1 MENFLRVFLV
11 VLVVGLLAGN
21 SFAADLFFD
30 EDFKHFQDEHQ
41 IKNQKCTKLK
51 TIGKRMD
58 CEDAAMEAWKVDVR
72 RRGGE
77 AYFNKHYVVLDF
89 DALESRLDEL
99 KILSKKAPKFRITE
113 GQKPGVLYDAI
124 FRAEIQMVEQLQ
136 AERYRV
142 TYCEGQKKHLEEINF
157 TMERL
162 PEVCKQYFKEKEVE
176 ERLKK
181 KGLK

>member
-1 MENFLRVFLV
+1 MENFLKIFLIIL
-11 VLVVGLLAGN
+11 LVVGLAGN
-21 SFAADLFFD
+21 GVAGDLFFD
-30 EDFKHFQDEHQ
+30 EKFKQFEDEHQ
-41 IKNQKCTKLK
+41 AKMRSCWKIKSHKAEVE
-51 TIGKRMD
+51 
-58 CEDAAMEAWKVDVR
+58 CEKKQQSKWKVDPR
-72 RRGGE
+72 RRGGKT
-77 AYFNKHYVVLDF
+77 YFDKHYAVLDF
-89 DALESRLDEL
+89 KTLEKRLEEL
-99 KILSKKAPKFRITE
+99 KVLYKKAPKFSWTE
-113 GQKPGVLYDAI
+113 KQKPGVLHSEV
-124 FRAEIQMVEQLQ
+124 FGAEIQMIERLQ